1 MREVDFYGPADRAVQ
16 SMNRE
21 IVRDFG
27 TLRMAKFDELN
38 VIRDVKAVYRKQ
50 RRKARSH
57 FYEMAME
64 AFLLGMYLCGISG
77 KKAQKMADGLITLEW
92 VDAILGEVSPVTKY
106 RFDTETERK
115 AQRLAEALIGAA
127 AAVSGTP
134 EAEEGGKQ
142 TGVSGG
148 GGRKP
153 TGLGPGAEIDKAM
166 RDWSRQVGQ
175 ESIEITDAAVMEAYA
190 AAGIPRG
197 MWVTER
203 DQRVCPDCHQLDG
216 KVFLLSEVPTK
227 PHRNCRCRIMP
238 VMSDAETTG

>member
-1 MREVDFYGPADRAVQ
+1 MREVDFYGPADRAIQ

-50 RRKARSH
+50 RRKARSYY
-57 FYEMAME
+57 YEMAME
-64 AFLLGMYLCGISG
+64 AFLLALYLCGISG
-77 KKAQKMADGLITLEW
+77 KKAQKTADDIITLAW
-92 VDAILGEVSPVTKY
+92 VDAILGEVSPVMKY

-115 AQRLAEALIGAA
+115 AQRLAEALIGAD
-127 AAVSGTP
+127 AAVPAVEP
-134 EAEEGGKQ
+134 EETGKQ

-166 RDWSRQVGQ
+166 RDWSRMVGQ
-175 ESIEITDAAVMEAYA
+175 EAIEITDAAVMEAYEA
-190 AAGIPRG
+190 ANVPKG
-197 MWVTER
+197 MWLTER
-203 DQRVCPDCHQLDG
+203 DQRVCSDCHQLDG
-216 KVFLLSEVPTK
+216 KVFPLSEVPTK
-227 PHRNCRCRIMP
+227 PHWNCRCRIVP
-238 VMSDAETTG
+238 VRGGAETTG

>member
-1 MREVDFYGPADRAVQ
+1 
-16 SMNRE
+16 MNRE

-38 VIRDVKAVYRKQ
+38 VIRDVKVVYRKQ
-50 RRKARSH
+50 RRKARSY
-57 FYEMAME
+57 FYEAAME
-64 AFLLGMYLCGISG
+64 AFLLALYLCGIGG
-77 KKAQKMADGLITLEW
+77 KKAQKMADDAITLAW

-115 AQRLAEALIGAA
+115 AQRLAEALIGAE
-127 AAVSGTP
+127 AAVPAGEP
-134 EAEEGGKQ
+134 EESEKQ

-153 TGLGPGAEIDKAM
+153 TGLGPVAEIDKAM

-175 ESIEITDAAVMEAYA
+175 EAIEITDAAVMEAYE
-190 AAGIPRG
+190 AAGVVRY

-203 DQRVCPDCHQLDG
+203 DGRVCSDCHQLDG
-216 KVFLLSEVPTK
+216 RVFPLAEIPTK
-227 PHRNCRCRIMP
+227 PHRNCRCRIVP
-238 VMSDAETTG
+238 VMGEAETTG

>member
-27 TLRMAKFDELN
+27 TLRMAKFDEVN

-92 VDAILGEVSPVTKY
+92 ADAILGEVSPVMKY

-127 AAVSGTP
+127 AAVPAGEP
-134 EAEEGGKQ
+134 EEGGKQ
-142 TGVSGG
+142 TGVSG

-153 TGLGPGAEIDKAM
+153 TGLGPGAEIDKAT
-166 RDWSRQVGQ
+166 RDWSRMVGQ
-175 ESIEITDAAVMEAYA
+175 EAIEITDAAVMEAYE
-190 AAGIPRG
+190 AAGVAKG
-197 MWVTER
+197 MWLTER
-203 DQRVCPDCHQLDG
+203 DQRVCSDCHQLDG
-216 KVFLLSEVPTK
+216 KVFPLTEVPTK
-227 PHRNCRCRIMP
+227 PHWNCRCRIMP

>member
-16 SMNRE
+16 TMNRE

-50 RRKARSH
+50 RRKARDH
-57 FYEMAME
+57 FYETAME

-77 KKAQKMADGLITLEW
+77 KKAQKMADSLITLAW

-134 EAEEGGKQ
+134 EEEETGKQ
-142 TGVSGG
+142 TGVSEG

-166 RDWSRQVGQ
+166 RDWSRMVGQ
-175 ESIEITDAAVMEAYA
+175 ESIEITDAAVMEAYE
-190 AAGIPRG
+190 AAGIARG
-197 MWVTER
+197 MWLTER
-203 DQRVCPDCHQLDG
+203 DGRVCSDCHQLDG
-216 KVFLLSEVPTK
+216 KVFPLAEIPTK
-227 PHRNCRCRIMP
+227 PHWNCRCRIVP
-238 VMSDAETTG
+238 VRGETETTG

>member
-16 SMNRE
+16 TMNRE

-27 TLRMAKFDELN
+27 TLRMAKFDEVN
-38 VIRDVKAVYRKQ
+38 VIRDAKAVYRKQ
-50 RRKARSH
+50 RRKARDH
-57 FYEMAME
+57 FYETAME
-64 AFLLGMYLCGISG
+64 AFLLGLYLCGIVG

-115 AQRLAEALIGAA
+115 AQRLAEALIGAD
-127 AAVSGTP
+127 AAVPAGEP
-134 EAEEGGKQ
+134 EEGGKQ

-175 ESIEITDAAVMEAYA
+175 EAIEITDAAVMEAYE
-190 AAGIPRG
+190 AAGVVRC

-203 DQRVCPDCHQLDG
+203 DGRVCSDCHQLDG
-216 KVFLLSEVPTK
+216 RVFPLAEIPTK
-227 PHRNCRCRIMP
+227 PHRNCRCRIVP
-238 VMSDAETTG
+238 VMGEAETTG